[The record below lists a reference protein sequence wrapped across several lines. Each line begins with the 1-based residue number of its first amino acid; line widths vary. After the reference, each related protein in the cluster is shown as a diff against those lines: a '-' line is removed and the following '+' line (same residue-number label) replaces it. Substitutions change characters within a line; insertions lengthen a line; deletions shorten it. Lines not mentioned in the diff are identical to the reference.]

1 LNVFFNS
8 VTPRPTLRRSQ
19 LIHLRNSL
27 LELLVL
33 ALLVTMSLGLYLI
46 SLYSQDRYPTIR
58 PFLYALPLYSSL
70 NALASNFPFAERPWK
85 EALGTVG
92 RIVAAGRS
100 AKDWSKRGSTHLAF
114 PRQVV
119 LLISTSIQW
128 DEQTRTAIAV
138 CQWQS
143 SFGHCFSGRSYLHEL
158 VSMFFIPLTPIFL
171 FPSASTQDL
180 SSRNCAASS
189 SDVVGNWW

>member
-33 ALLVTMSLGLYLI
+33 TLLVTMSLGLCLI

-58 PFLYALPLYSSL
+58 PFLYGLPLYSSL

-138 CQWQS
+138 WQS

-158 VSMFFIPLTPIFL
+158 VSMVLISLSSIFL
-171 FPSASTQDL
+171 FPSAST
-180 SSRNCAASS
+180 
-189 SDVVGNWW
+189 